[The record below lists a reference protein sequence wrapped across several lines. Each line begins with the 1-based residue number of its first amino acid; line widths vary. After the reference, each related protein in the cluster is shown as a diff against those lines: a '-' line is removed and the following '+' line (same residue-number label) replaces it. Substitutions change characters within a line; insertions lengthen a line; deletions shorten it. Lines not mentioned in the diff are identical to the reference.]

1 MKVNEIAFLVVVIVS
16 IAIAAGN
23 PVTDGSKKTEKA
35 GDDGGSLGGIDSF
48 FSSYYSKTDRY
59 DLASGLLKT
68 FFEHMFGIF
77 VN

>member
-1 MKVNEIAFLVVVIVS
+1 MKVNEIVFLLILIAS
-16 IAIAAGN
+16 IAITMGN

-35 GDDGGSLGGIDSF
+35 GNDGGAMGGVTSF